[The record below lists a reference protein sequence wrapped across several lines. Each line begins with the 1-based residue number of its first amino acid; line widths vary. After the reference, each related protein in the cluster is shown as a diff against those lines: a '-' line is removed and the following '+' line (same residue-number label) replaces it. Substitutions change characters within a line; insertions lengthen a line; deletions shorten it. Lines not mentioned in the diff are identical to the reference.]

1 MKPTENIDAGLRH
14 VVEGRAVVS
23 RAWIVAHT
31 GAGRSTVARWYA
43 LRHEQPEGRRH
54 PERVVTIDRV
64 DYYDQAEVE
73 AFWAAYQ
80 EAVGTARLGVSGRR
94 SGAGQGER
102 GGGRPVSAERAQAV
116 EVALAELRRAGGYQ
130 RGLAARL
137 ARIHGGGER
146 TWGRAVTDARTTYG
160 TETTKDKH
168 QAQRSAPE

>member
-1 MKPTENIDAGLRH
+1 MEPTENEGAGLRH
-14 VVEGRAVVS
+14 VVEGRALVS
-23 RAWIVAHT
+23 RAWIVAYT

-73 AFWAAYQ
+73 AFWAAHQ

-116 EVALAELRRAGGYQ
+116 EVALAELRRAGGYR

-137 ARIHGGGER
+137 ARTHGGGAS
-146 TWGRAVTDARTTYG
+146 TWERAVNAARTAYDG
-160 TETTKDKH
+160 ESERE
-168 QAQRSAPE
+168 ARPPAPE